1 MNTERNLDAILELM
15 DGRCIHAELVR
26 PFTPDDNEILVKPEQ
41 SGSVQR
47 FFLAKVCC
55 VLMKPDF
62 QQLGNEQYAEE
73 VVTSTGKIYHVAVLS
88 NPKSRTGFYAF
99 QSEVNSPYRLIF
111 FTNHGVMSR
120 KRESFIGEI
129 LRKEGLAT
137 PESIHEVLEEQKRL
151 RERRLGDVIS
161 EEHGIIKK
169 SIENAIETAYREG
182 KVTPRMRIGDILVKS
197 GVISAEQ
204 MTEALSNQ
212 EDGKKKRVGKLLVE
226 KGLITE
232 DQLLMALALKFR
244 LRFVDMEA
252 ETPSQDALD
261 LVPANMAHELKILPL
276 ALNEQC
282 LIVATSEPTNSA
294 IPDSLRFYLKRPI
307 EMVVASPDQ
316 ISREILKRYPSKDVD
331 EILQGAFP
339 DIGDEPE
346 LEPTE
351 ADSGI
356 SESDSHIVM
365 LVNQILQD
373 GYNKGASDIH
383 FEPGFRS
390 EPFQVRYRI
399 DGTCRVVHQIPS
411 GFKRAI
417 ISRIKI
423 MSNLDISERRK
434 PQSGK
439 ILITSH
445 DQKIEYRVEISPTVG
460 GNEDAVLRILT
471 SAEPLPL
478 EDMGFS
484 ESNLKAFRSILKQPY
499 GMILCVGPTGSGKT
513 TTLHSALKSI
523 NTPEVKIWT
532 VEDPVEIT
540 QKGLRQ
546 VQVHAKIGLTFQE
559 ALRSFLRSDPD
570 IIMVGE
576 MRDAETTKIALEASL
591 TGHLVLSTL
600 HTNSAPETVARLIEM
615 GMDPFN
621 FSDSLL
627 GVLAQRLARRLCV
640 KCKETYHPD
649 PDEYDELMMI
659 YDRQWF
665 QEHNMQ
671 PYSPDLTL
679 MRRVGCEACNGGGYK
694 GRIAIHELLAN
705 TDSIKQLIRRRAEM
719 DELRKTAIREGMK
732 TLQMDGVEKVF
743 QGLTD
748 RDELLRVCRLE
759 NSGG

>member
-1 MNTERNLDAILELM
+1 
-15 DGRCIHAELVR
+15 
-26 PFTPDDNEILVKPEQ
+26 
-41 SGSVQR
+41 
-47 FFLAKVCC
+47 
-55 VLMKPDF
+55 
-62 QQLGNEQYAEE
+62 
-73 VVTSTGKIYHVAVLS
+73 
-88 NPKSRTGFYAF
+88 
-99 QSEVNSPYRLIF
+99 
-111 FTNHGVMSR
+111 
-120 KRESFIGEI
+120 
-129 LRKEGLAT
+129 
-137 PESIHEVLEEQKRL
+137 
-151 RERRLGDVIS
+151 
-161 EEHGIIKK
+161 
-169 SIENAIETAYREG
+169 
-182 KVTPRMRIGDILVKS
+182 
-197 GVISAEQ
+197 
-204 MTEALSNQ
+204 
-212 EDGKKKRVGKLLVE
+212 
-226 KGLITE
+226 
-232 DQLLMALALKFR
+232 
-244 LRFVDMEA
+244 
-252 ETPSQDALD
+252 
-261 LVPANMAHELKILPL
+261 
-276 ALNEQC
+276 
-282 LIVATSEPTNSA
+282 
-294 IPDSLRFYLKRPI
+294 
-307 EMVVASPDQ
+307 
-316 ISREILKRYPSKDVD
+316 
-331 EILQGAFP
+331 
-339 DIGDEPE
+339 
-346 LEPTE
+346 
-351 ADSGI
+351 
-356 SESDSHIVM
+356 
-365 LVNQILQD
+365 
-373 GYNKGASDIH
+373 
-383 FEPGFRS
+383 
-390 EPFQVRYRI
+390 
-399 DGTCRVVHQIPS
+399 
-411 GFKRAI
+411 
-417 ISRIKI
+417 

>member
-1 MNTERNLDAILELM
+1 MGGKIMNTERNLDAILELM

-316 ISREILKRYPSKDVD
+316 ISREILKRYPSK
-331 EILQGAFP
+331 
-339 DIGDEPE
+339 
-346 LEPTE
+346 
-351 ADSGI
+351 
-356 SESDSHIVM
+356 
-365 LVNQILQD
+365 
-373 GYNKGASDIH
+373 
-383 FEPGFRS
+383 
-390 EPFQVRYRI
+390 
-399 DGTCRVVHQIPS
+399 
-411 GFKRAI
+411 
-417 ISRIKI
+417 
-423 MSNLDISERRK
+423 
-434 PQSGK
+434 
-439 ILITSH
+439 
-445 DQKIEYRVEISPTVG
+445 
-460 GNEDAVLRILT
+460 
-471 SAEPLPL
+471 
-478 EDMGFS
+478 
-484 ESNLKAFRSILKQPY
+484 
-499 GMILCVGPTGSGKT
+499 
-513 TTLHSALKSI
+513 
-523 NTPEVKIWT
+523 
-532 VEDPVEIT
+532 
-540 QKGLRQ
+540 
-546 VQVHAKIGLTFQE
+546 
-559 ALRSFLRSDPD
+559 
-570 IIMVGE
+570 
-576 MRDAETTKIALEASL
+576 
-591 TGHLVLSTL
+591 
-600 HTNSAPETVARLIEM
+600 
-615 GMDPFN
+615 
-621 FSDSLL
+621 
-627 GVLAQRLARRLCV
+627 
-640 KCKETYHPD
+640 
-649 PDEYDELMMI
+649 
-659 YDRQWF
+659 
-665 QEHNMQ
+665 
-671 PYSPDLTL
+671 
-679 MRRVGCEACNGGGYK
+679 
-694 GRIAIHELLAN
+694 
-705 TDSIKQLIRRRAEM
+705 
-719 DELRKTAIREGMK
+719 
-732 TLQMDGVEKVF
+732 
-743 QGLTD
+743 
-748 RDELLRVCRLE
+748 
-759 NSGG
+759 